1 MGNCVSIFRYWSGV
15 LVLPGDQVLYASDPH
30 VVELVIMPDTQG
42 AQDFQSPKGGI
53 LLSRDVD
60 GRLVSN
66 YLLGPPDGPL
76 REDLEFISRGNPAV
90 KVRTPSPERGGI
102 G

>member
-1 MGNCVSIFRYWSGV
+1 MGACVSIFRYWNGD
-15 LVLPGDQVLYASDPH
+15 LVLPGDQVLYANDPH
-30 VVELVIMPDTQG
+30 VVELVIMPDTEDAQG
-42 AQDFQSPKGGI
+42 FQCPDGGI
-53 LLSRDVD
+53 LLSRDVE

-76 REDLEFISRGNPAV
+76 WEDLDFISRGDPAV
-90 KVRTPSPERGGI
+90 IVRTPSPERGGT